1 MFRQHAQVLGQAFPQ
16 LEISGGNYP
25 APPLQAALAAA
36 LGYLQ
41 LALIALALGGPMLLQ
56 AAGVAHPPPLLQW
69 LLDNRSAAFGVILL
83 GNMVKQGLVTTGA
96 FEVTLSGG
104 GADGAAAGGQLLYS
118 ALASGGRVP
127 PVQLIAKL
135 LAARGLEPAPGAEAL
150 LR

>member
-96 FEVTLSGG
+96 FEVTLS
-104 GADGAAAGGQLLYS
+104 DGAAGGQLLYS